1 MLQVARDGRT
11 MVLTLNNPAK
21 RNALSAP
28 LREGLLEAFLEL
40 EKDRELRA
48 AVIIGAG
55 GNFCSGGDVASMHQS
70 TDLAAG
76 RERFRGV
83 HELTRLMIRGT
94 KPVIAAVEG
103 WAVGAGLGL
112 ALAADTVIAAPSARF
127 RAGFP
132 RIGLI
137 PDFGLLHT
145 LPARIGAARA
155 RQFLLYDDVLG
166 AERAF
171 SIGLID
177 EMSAPEELLSR
188 ALERAGQFAQLAP
201 LATTQTKFALGW
213 GLDQVLEWERDT
225 QAALLQTADHKEGR
239 TAFLERRQPDF
250 TGR

>member
-1 MLQVARDGRT
+1 MLETARDGTT

-28 LREGLLEAFLEL
+28 LREGLLEAFLRL
-40 EKDRELRA
+40 ERDRDLRA

-55 GNFCSGGDVASMHQS
+55 GNFCSGGDIDSMNQS

-83 HELTRLMIRGT
+83 HELTRLMIRGS

-112 ALAADTVIAAPSARF
+112 ALAADTVIATPGARF

-132 RIGLI
+132 QIGLI
-137 PDFGLLHT
+137 ADFGLLHT
-145 LPARIGAARA
+145 LPARIGPARA
-155 RQFLLYDDVLG
+155 RQFLLYDEVVD
-166 AERAF
+166 AKRAGR
-171 SIGLID
+171 IGLTD
-177 EMSAPEELLSR
+177 ETVASGEL
-188 ALERAGQFAQLAP
+188 LERALALAGRFSQLAP
-201 LATTQTKFALGW
+201 LATAQTRAALAR
-213 GLDQVLEWERDT
+213 GLDQVLDWERDT
-225 QAALLQTADHKEGR
+225 QAALLQTADHAEGR
-239 TAFLERRQPDF
+239 TAFLERRKPNF